1 MAIMKRKS
9 ISKFCA
15 EFRGP
20 RRLAAVSLNL
30 AMIVP
35 PAFLLVALVLGIFL
49 VTGNHDTLRAHGSG
63 NALGYSPF
71 GALAFGGV
79 VKTNDE
85 IGEAIE
91 GIDGR
96 VKGFIAHHESTQA
109 ELKERMFALEQ
120 RAVSRVDGE
129 GAAGESLGAKI
140 MGSPQFKDF
149 SESGRKSTG
158 LIQVGSFFKT
168 ALVSATGF
176 GQPLVVP
183 QRLPYIVTPGLQQLR
198 IRDLLPVLPTVSNM
212 VDYARETS
220 FTNNA
225 AMQGA
230 ESSPQ
235 VYENVAKAESA
246 LGFELAYQ
254 PVRTLAHWLPVAKQ
268 LLDDATGL
276 QSYLNSRLLYGLK
289 LIEEGQILGGTG
301 VGTDLQGLITAAT
314 LYDTGDNVSG
324 DTPIDTIR
332 RGIEQVQLSN
342 YEPDAVVLHPT
353 DWKKIDLIKTTGTAS
368 SGEYIIG
375 DPRTASPR
383 VLWGLPVVVTK
394 SMPVGHFMTGA
405 FRQAAILWDR
415 QQATLEISREHADFF
430 IKNMAAILCEERLA
444 LTVVAPNALRYGAF
458 AA

>member
-1 MAIMKRKS
+1 MLNAREKTLHAPPPRAYYQIGSFVACPPARAGRLSASKLRAGRHCHLPPRNQDTTLASRADSQATKYRDTAQQRNAPSTAIAPDRHASGNRKHTKNSTLGCVSQTSPRLAIMKRKS

-49 VTGNHDTLRAHGSG
+49 VTGNHDTLRTHGSG
-63 NALGYSPF
+63 IGLGHAPF
-71 GALAFGGV
+71 GLLAFGGLTTV
-79 VKTNDE
+79 ESESLERLNSQAKKFITE
-85 IGEAIE
+85 GETKFAE
-91 GIDGR
+91 
-96 VKGFIAHHESTQA
+96 QA
-109 ELKERMFALEQ
+109 DRIRNLEQ
-120 RAVSRVDGE
+120 RAVSRVDGD
-129 GAAGESLGAKI
+129 GDAGESLGAKI

-149 SESGRKSTG
+149 SASGRKSTG

-168 ALVSATGF
+168 ALVNDTGF

-198 IRDLLPVLPTVSNM
+198 IRDLLPVLPTASNM
-212 VDYARETS
+212 VDYAREIS
-220 FTNNA
+220 FDNKA

-254 PVRTLAHWLPVAKQ
+254 PVRTLAHWIPISKQ

-289 LIEEGQILGGTG
+289 LIEE
-301 VGTDLQGLITAAT
+301 A
-314 LYDTGDNVSG
+314 
-324 DTPIDTIR
+324 
-332 RGIEQVQLSN
+332 
-342 YEPDAVVLHPT
+342 
-353 DWKKIDLIKTTGTAS
+353 
-368 SGEYIIG
+368 
-375 DPRTASPR
+375 
-383 VLWGLPVVVTK
+383 
-394 SMPVGHFMTGA
+394 
-405 FRQAAILWDR
+405 
-415 QQATLEISREHADFF
+415 
-430 IKNMAAILCEERLA
+430 
-444 LTVVAPNALRYGAF
+444 
-458 AA
+458 

>member
-63 NALGYSPF
+63 NVLGYSPF
-71 GALAFGGV
+71 GALAFGGL
-79 VKTNDE
+79 TADE
-85 IGEAIE
+85 QMHRTVANLDVQAKKFIT
-91 GIDGR
+91 DG
-96 VKGFIAHHESTQA
+96 
-109 ELKERMFALEQ
+109 ELKFAEQADRIRNLEQ
-120 RAVSRVDGE
+120 RAVSRVDSDGD
-129 GAAGESLGAKI
+129 AGESLGAKI

-183 QRLPYIVTPGLQQLR
+183 QRLPYIVTPGLQNLR
-198 IRDLLPVLPTVSNM
+198 IRDLLPLLPTASNM
-212 VDYARETS
+212 VDYCRETS

-254 PVRTLAHWLPVAKQ
+254 PVRTLAHWLPISKQ

-289 LIEEGQILGGTG
+289 LIEEGQILSGTG
-301 VGTDLQGLITAAT
+301 VGTDLLGLITAAT
-314 LYDTGDNVSG
+314 IYDTGDNVSG

-342 YEPDAVVLHPT
+342 YEPDAVVVHPT
-353 DWKKIDLIKTTGTAS
+353 DWKKIDLVKTTGTAS
-368 SGEYIIG
+368 SGEYIVG
-375 DPRTASPR
+375 EPRTASPR